1 MPHPYDVFLALE
13 HGDLGRLRE
22 LLAENPTLVHA
33 RDEQQVALVLRARYR
48 QNSEAVELLLALGP
62 ELDLYAAAALGR
74 RERVAEILEQDFGA
88 AQAFQGDGFTA
99 LQLACFFGQP
109 ECARLLLERGAN
121 IEAVSKN
128 GMELR
133 ALHAAAAGR
142 NAAALELLL
151 EHGAEPNSQQ
161 HGGWTALHAAV
172 NAGDA
177 RLIRAL
183 LQRGAN
189 PALQNEFGQ
198 SALDLAREK
207 KDAALSRLLET

>member
-13 HGDLGRLRE
+13 HGDLGRLKE

-33 RDEQQVALVLRARYR
+33 RDEQNVSLVLRARYR
-48 QNSEAVELLLALGP
+48 QNQDAVELLLALGP
-62 ELDLYAAAALGR
+62 ELDLFSAAALGKSA
-74 RERVAEILEQDFGA
+74 RVAEILEHDYGA

-109 ECARLLLERGAN
+109 ACARLLVERGAN
-121 IEAVSKN
+121 VEAASKN

-133 ALHAAAAGR
+133 ALHGAAAGR
-142 NAAALELLL
+142 SAEALELLL

-177 RLIRAL
+177 RMVRAL
-183 LQRGAN
+183 LGRGAH
-189 PALQNEFGQ
+189 PELQNEFGQ

-207 KDAALSRLLET
+207 KDAALLRLFER